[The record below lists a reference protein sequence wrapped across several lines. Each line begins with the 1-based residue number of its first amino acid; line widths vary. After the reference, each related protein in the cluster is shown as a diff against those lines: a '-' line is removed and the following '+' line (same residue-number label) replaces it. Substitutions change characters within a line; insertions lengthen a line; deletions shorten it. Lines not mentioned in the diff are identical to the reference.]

1 MTKKD
6 KQGENLGRTVIKA
19 RFSGRRGSRNNSGLV
34 LLVLLYIERASPVI
48 VSTSVPVL
56 SQAPRSF
63 ATSDEQAE
71 NKEWIRIPRRPKWS
85 TSIQPKELQHAEE
98 ESFLE
103 WRRGLARIE
112 DAAYFILTP
121 FERNLEIW
129 RQLWRVIEAC
139 ETIVQ
144 ILDARNPLLFY
155 CEDLK
160 TYISEVGPSKKM
172 LLLINKADYLSAD
185 QRQSWAEYFKELG
198 LSFVFYSATLATE
211 SEEEEPPVSRSENC
225 KDLISSHDILDRLQ
239 LLDWLKSEC
248 GGEKLGMVG
257 YPNVGKS
264 STINSLAGTKKVS
277 VAATPGKTKHFQTVI
292 LENGVILYDCPG
304 LVFPNFAVSR
314 ADLVLNGILP
324 VDQLREWVTP
334 VELLIERI
342 PKQVIELVYGIE
354 LPKPSMEEDLNRR
367 PSSHEVLGA
376 FAIARGFRTSFH
388 GNPDESRAARVVL
401 KDYVGGKLLFCHPPP
416 SVQDEDAFNHPYRN
430 AICERPSRKF
440 TKATEFSYAAKKDP
454 SLLADHKASV
464 VLSGMSGTSRFIKPL
479 GSKQHYKRA
488 GHK

>member
-1 MTKKD
+1 
-6 KQGENLGRTVIKA
+6 
-19 RFSGRRGSRNNSGLV
+19 
-34 LLVLLYIERASPVI
+34 
-48 VSTSVPVL
+48 VL
-56 SQAPRSF
+56 SQAPRSSV
-63 ATSDEQAE
+63 TPDDQTE
-71 NKEWIRIPRRPKWS
+71 NKEWIRIPRRPRWD
-85 TSIQPKELQHAEE
+85 TGIQAKELQRAEE

-139 ETIVQ
+139 ETVVQ

-160 TYISEVGPSKKM
+160 TYIAEVGQSKKM
-172 LLLINKADYLSAD
+172 LLLINKADHLSAD
-185 QRQSWAEYFKELG
+185 QRQSWAEYFENLD
-198 LSFVFYSATLATE
+198 LRFVFYSATLASETK
-211 SEEEEPPVSRSENC
+211 EEELLASRDETC
-225 KDLISSHDILDRLQ
+225 KDLVSNHDILDRMQ
-239 LLDWLKSEC
+239 LLNWLKIEC

-264 STINSLAGTKKVS
+264 STINSLAGAKKVS

-292 LENGVILYDCPG
+292 LENDVTLYDCPG

-324 VDQLREWVTP
+324 VDQLREWVSP

-342 PKQVIELVYGIE
+342 PKRVIELVYGIE
-354 LPKPSMEEDLNRR
+354 LPKPSMEEDLERR

-401 KDYVGGKLLFCHPPP
+401 KDYVAGKLLFCHPPP
-416 SVQDEDAFNHPYRN
+416 SVQDEDAFNYPYRN

-440 TKATEFSYAAKKDP
+440 TKATEFSYTAKKDP
-454 SLLADHKASV
+454 SLIADHKANG
-464 VLSGMSGTSRFIKPL
+464 VLSGMSGTSRFIKPI
-479 GSKQHYKRA
+479 GSKRHYKRD